1 MLKRVLKWTLI
12 AVVVLAAAGFVTFLY
27 VIPPLTL
34 LPPEDFV
41 KMQKD
46 VLPSLAGITDPATR
60 ALAERGQYLVLTS
73 DCAGCHLPP
82 GPENAVPAMYLAG
95 GMRFVT
101 HSHGTTVSRNLTPD
115 RDTGLGQRS
124 DDDITRALRGGVQ
137 PDGWIMSHEA
147 MPWPLTANWSDEDR
161 HAVVTYLRHIAPV
174 RHAVPPR
181 GPDTP
186 GDPAVAE
193 AAYGGQ
199 DAGKK

>member
-101 HSHGTTVSRNLTPD
+101 PSHGTVVSRNLTPD
-115 RDTGLGQRS
+115 QDTGLGRHS
-124 DDDITRALRGGVQ
+124 DADITRALRGGVR
-137 PDGWIMSHEA
+137 PDGRVMPHSS
-147 MPWPLTANWSDEDR
+147 MPWPLTANWTDEDL
-161 HAVVTYLRHIAPV
+161 HAVVTYLRHIPAV
-174 RHAVPPR
+174 RHR
-181 GPDTP
+181 IPDPSPGTP
-186 GDPAVAE
+186 GDPQVVE
-193 AAYGGQ
+193 AAYGGK
-199 DAGKK
+199 DAGTK